1 MVIVPWFL
9 ANFRIEHLRGG
20 LCAAFSGYLG
30 AENKDEWKQYDAT
43 ELLKAYSG
51 RKMPILCDTGT
62 ADGFLEVRLPHA
74 SVVRL

>member
-1 MVIVPWFL
+1 M
-9 ANFRIEHLRGG
+9 
-20 LCAAFSGYLG
+20 CAAFSGYLG

-62 ADGFLEVRLPHA
+62 ADGFLEVRLQCSP
-74 SVVRL
+74 